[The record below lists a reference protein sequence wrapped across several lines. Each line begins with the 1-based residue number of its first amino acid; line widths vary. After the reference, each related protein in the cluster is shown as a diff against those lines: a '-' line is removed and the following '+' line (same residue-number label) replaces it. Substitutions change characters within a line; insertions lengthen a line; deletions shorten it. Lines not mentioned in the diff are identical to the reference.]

1 MYEELQV
8 CVWLFDRWWGQT
20 TGPVTRMKCRQFMF
34 PQTADTFTF
43 IRVIHNIIDFF
54 TKRVVCLKRAAKP
67 VNADCVSTFVNDK
80 TPDIYSMSKGRMQHL
95 EICESDDMDIFKK
108 ISWGYFIPKPKHDK
122 FNRHDTSPSA
132 VVVCL
137 FFLLFYCRI
146 TV

>member
-1 MYEELQV
+1 M
-8 CVWLFDRWWGQT
+8 WLFDGWWGQT

-54 TKRVVCLKRAAKP
+54 TKRVVCLKRAAKA
-67 VNADCVSTFVNDK
+67 VNVDCVSTFVNDK

-108 ISWGYFIPKPKHDK
+108 NIM
-122 FNRHDTSPSA
+122 
-132 VVVCL
+132 
-137 FFLLFYCRI
+137 RI
-146 TV
+146 FHTKAKT

>member
-8 CVWLFDRWWGQT
+8 CVWLFDGWWGQT

-67 VNADCVSTFVNDK
+67 VDADCVSTFVNDK

-108 ISWGYFIPKPKHDK
+108 YIM
-122 FNRHDTSPSA
+122 
-132 VVVCL
+132 
-137 FFLLFYCRI
+137 RI
-146 TV
+146 FHTKAKT